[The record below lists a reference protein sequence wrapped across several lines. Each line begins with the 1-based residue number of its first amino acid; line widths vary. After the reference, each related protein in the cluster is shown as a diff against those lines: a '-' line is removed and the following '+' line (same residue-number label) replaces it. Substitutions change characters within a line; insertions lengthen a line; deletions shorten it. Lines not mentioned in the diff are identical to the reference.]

1 MGFEEPYSRK
11 NASKIGRN
19 FVFEF
24 LILLLICVIGIYIMQ
39 VLTYRFAK
47 KNIHKYKEMKWIYMW
62 LDMTMKK
69 GPRLDLFDFVL
80 IVIVSIIWKIWML
93 PLV

>member
-1 MGFEEPYSRK
+1 
-11 NASKIGRN
+11 
-19 FVFEF
+19 
-24 LILLLICVIGIYIMQ
+24 MQ

-47 KNIHKYKEMKWIYMW
+47 KNIHKYKEMKWIHMW

-93 PLV
+93 PPV

>member
-1 MGFEEPYSRK
+1 V
-11 NASKIGRN
+11 AQ
-19 FVFEF
+19 F
-24 LILLLICVIGIYIMQ
+24 LILLFICVIGIYIMQ
-39 VLTYRFAK
+39 VLIYRFAK
-47 KNIHKYKEMKWIYMW
+47 KNIHKYKRLKLVHMW

>member
-1 MGFEEPYSRK
+1 
-11 NASKIGRN
+11 
-19 FVFEF
+19 
-24 LILLLICVIGIYIMQ
+24 MQ

-47 KNIHKYKEMKWIYMW
+47 ENIHKYKEMKWIYMW

>member
-1 MGFEEPYSRK
+1 M
-11 NASKIGRN
+11 AQ
-19 FVFEF
+19 F
-24 LILLLICVIGIYIMQ
+24 LILLFICVIGIYIMQ
-39 VLTYRFAK
+39 VLIYRFAK
-47 KNIHKYKEMKWIYMW
+47 KNIHKYKRLKLVHMW
-62 LDMTMKK
+62 LYMTMKK

>member
-1 MGFEEPYSRK
+1 M
-11 NASKIGRN
+11 I
-19 FVFEF
+19 EF
-24 LILLLICVIGIYIMQ
+24 LTLLFIYVTGIYIMQ

-47 KNIHKYKEMKWIYMW
+47 KNIHKYKRLKLVHMW

-69 GPRLDLFDFVL
+69 GPRLDLFDFIF
-80 IVIVSIIWKIWML
+80 IVIVCIIWKLWML

>member
-1 MGFEEPYSRK
+1 M
-11 NASKIGRN
+11 AQ
-19 FVFEF
+19 F
-24 LILLLICVIGIYIMQ
+24 LILLFICVIGIYIMQ
-39 VLTYRFAK
+39 VLIHRFAK
-47 KNIHKYKEMKWIYMW
+47 KNIHKYKRLKLVHMW

>member
-1 MGFEEPYSRK
+1 
-11 NASKIGRN
+11 
-19 FVFEF
+19 
-24 LILLLICVIGIYIMQ
+24 MQ

-47 KNIHKYKEMKWIYMW
+47 KNIHKYKEMKWMHMW

>member
-1 MGFEEPYSRK
+1 MR
-11 NASKIGRN
+11 
-19 FVFEF
+19 
-24 LILLLICVIGIYIMQ
+24 

>member
-1 MGFEEPYSRK
+1 
-11 NASKIGRN
+11 
-19 FVFEF
+19 
-24 LILLLICVIGIYIMQ
+24 MQ

-47 KNIHKYKEMKWIYMW
+47 KNIHKYKEMKWIHMW